1 MRRGTAIATSIT
13 MIMRMLLTP
22 VSTPCAQDTV
32 FFLLNPI
39 TEPLPRDGCRLG
51 VHSHRSTLSASY
63 PLAPLLP
70 RLLLPLAQPVGT
82 PQPTCWAANPGRMRH
97 THPPHLAGRP
107 PSTHPQSPRQP
118 PATSREADLVS
129 RFTLSFSVHT
139 LLTVSIPAFYF
150 LCHLAPFLHF
160 SHFCLSL
167 SQKQLF
173 LPFESFPNDSL
184 LLRSSQH

>member
-51 VHSHRSTLSASY
+51 VHSHRSILSASY

-82 PQPTCWAANPGRMRH
+82 PQPTCRAANPGRMRH

-129 RFTLSFSVHT
+129 RFTLSLLSAHPSHGVHLLLFTFSATWLPSFTSATFVYPC
-139 LLTVSIPAFYF
+139 LKSNF
-150 LCHLAPFLHF
+150 
-160 SHFCLSL
+160 FCLL
-167 SQKQLF
+167 S
-173 LPFESFPNDSL
+173 PFQMIPYF
-184 LLRSSQH
+184 